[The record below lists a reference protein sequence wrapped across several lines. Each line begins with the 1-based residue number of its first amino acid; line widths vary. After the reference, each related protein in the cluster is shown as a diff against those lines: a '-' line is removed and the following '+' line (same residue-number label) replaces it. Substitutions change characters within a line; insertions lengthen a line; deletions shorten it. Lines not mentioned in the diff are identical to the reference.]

1 MFVPSH
7 NRTHLRTPH
16 YRPNNDGFIAR
27 LLDPIDWLSQTVYTV
42 LILLTFTLAF
52 RIVLLTDLSGREA
65 ITSQFSGLVIAAV
78 SATLA
83 WGLIDSLMYII
94 LSVFERGERQ
104 RILHNINGA
113 RTEEEEIAAIADELD
128 YILEPITSD
137 EKRKALYL
145 DVLEHLR
152 GSKPRPVRLK
162 REDVTGGL
170 GSLIVTILAMLPSL
184 TPLLLLQGNPEW
196 AIRVSNLV
204 SFIVLFICG
213 YAWGRHTGSRP
224 WRTGLFLLLAGL
236 AMVMIAIPLGG

>member
-1 MFVPSH
+1 M
-7 NRTHLRTPH
+7 
-16 YRPNNDGFIAR
+16 
-27 LLDPIDWLSQTVYTV
+27 